1 MRSFPGS
8 TLRARLLLIVLLALT
23 PILGLVLYFDV
34 EQLRLGANLVGVA
47 AAFALVV
54 AWLSGDLFI
63 VRRTRALVTASR
75 HLAAG
80 DLSARTRVP
89 YGRGEIGQLARAF
102 DEMAVGLQARD
113 LNAREAEKALR
124 TTVEALRETDEQR
137 QRLLARLD
145 RAQEEERKR
154 IALDIHD
161 DTLQVIAAV
170 GMRLD
175 ALRRSVSD
183 PGQLRMLAKLQKDVA
198 LSMVRLRRLVFE
210 LSPPVLQRDGLA
222 AALRSYLE
230 ETCREAGLGYRIEIH
245 LKDEPPPEPRNVLYR
260 ITQEALTNVRK
271 HARANH
277 VEIRLEEHD
286 GGVLVRVEDDGVGI
300 SAETNGSPPG
310 HLGMVAMRERAELA
324 GGWSRV
330 TSDPGGGTV
339 VEVWVPSNGHRALP
353 AALSSNSTL

>member
-8 TLRARLLLIVLLALT
+8 TLRARLLLIVVLAIA
-23 PILGLVLYFDV
+23 PIFGLVLYFDI
-34 EQLRLGANLVGVA
+34 EQLRPGANLVGVA
-47 AAFALVV
+47 TAFALVV

-63 VRRTRALVTASR
+63 VRRTGALVDATR
-75 HLAAG
+75 RLAAG
-80 DLSARTRVP
+80 DLNARTEVP

-102 DEMAVGLQARD
+102 DEMAVGLQTRD
-113 LNAREAEKALR
+113 LNAREAEGALR

-175 ALRRSVSD
+175 ALRRKISD
-183 PGQLRMLAKLQKDVA
+183 PGQLGMLTRLQKDVA
-198 LSMVRLRRLVFE
+198 LSMARLRRLVFE
-210 LSPPVLQRDGLA
+210 LRPPVLQRDGLA
-222 AALRSYLE
+222 AALRNYLE
-230 ETCREAGLGYRIEIH
+230 ETCREAGLGYRMEIH
-245 LKDEPPPEPRNVLYR
+245 LKDEPLPEPRNVLYR
-260 ITQEALTNVRK
+260 ITQEALTNVWK

-277 VEIRLEEHD
+277 VEILLEERD

-300 SAETNGSPPG
+300 TAETNGSPPG

-339 VEVWVPSNGHRALP
+339 VEVWVPSNGHQALRL
-353 AALSSNSTL
+353 A

>member
-8 TLRARLLLIVLLALT
+8 TLRARLLLVVVLAIA
-23 PILGLVLYFDV
+23 PIFALVLYFDI
-34 EQLRLGANLVGVA
+34 EQLRPGANLVGVA

-63 VRRTRALVTASR
+63 VRRTRALVDATR
-75 HLAAG
+75 RLAAG
-80 DLSARTRVP
+80 DLSARTEVP

-102 DEMAVGLQARD
+102 DEMAVGLQTRD
-113 LNAREAEKALR
+113 LNAREAEGALR

-175 ALRRSVSD
+175 ALRRNLSE
-183 PGQLRMLAKLQKDVA
+183 PGQLRMLTKLQKDVA
-198 LSMVRLRRLVFE
+198 LSMARLRRLVFE

-222 AALRSYLE
+222 AALRNYLE
-230 ETCREAGLGYRIEIH
+230 ETCREAGLGYRMEIH
-245 LKDEPPPEPRNVLYR
+245 LKDEPLPEPRNVLYR

-277 VEIRLEEHD
+277 VEIRLEEQD

-300 SAETNGSPPG
+300 TAETNGSPPG

-339 VEVWVPSNGHRALP
+339 VEVWVPSNGHQALRL
-353 AALSSNSTL
+353 A